1 MAINSHVQIPAQIL
15 KKFRDESDPEKKV
28 WYLDI
33 SSGRIYKTAAS
44 KLGTSK
50 GYYSM
55 AGEDFW
61 SRSLESPLGALNKKI
76 RTFCESGTER
86 VIVTSEDIDLVKR
99 YIKAAAI
106 RSDLAYKAM
115 REESITASMF
125 SEQDNHD
132 ALSFF
137 GMNINGEFDY
147 WIEDLSLAIVVNKTN
162 RYLVVPRNCYYCV
175 PRNQMPNFVVP
186 ISPKGALLLLPIE
199 EVQKNDGGCAVID
212 DPMQIELLNVFA
224 LKYEYMFNADFVAS
238 NCRKELEILKDYQE
252 KNKVV
257 LNALRTVNR

>member
-1 MAINSHVQIPAQIL
+1 MKTFFESGIMKEVPYFINGSGTFYIQEL
-15 KKFRDESDPEKKV
+15 KDADFDKYVYSGDSIKYELDTELVSLYDKFRD
-28 WYLDI
+28 LFF
-33 SSGRIYKTAAS
+33 
-44 KLGTSK
+44 
-50 GYYSM
+50 
-55 AGEDFW
+55 ED
-61 SRSLESPLGALNKKI
+61 
-76 RTFCESGTER
+76 T
-86 VIVTSEDIDLVKR
+86 D
-99 YIKAAAI
+99 
-106 RSDLAYKAM
+106 AY
-115 REESITASMF
+115 
-125 SEQDNHD
+125 
-132 ALSFF
+132 
-137 GMNINGEFDY
+137 
-147 WIEDLSLAIVVNKTN
+147 
-162 RYLVVPRNCYYCV
+162 YLVVPRNCYYCV